1 MKKFTSSKKN
11 ERDTEY
17 DNLSSEAKKVIDYI
31 MDHEHEDF
39 IENPTKT
46 HVYYLALV
54 VTEGKSTANKIY
66 YETVQ
71 DSLNASEAFND

>member
-1 MKKFTSSKKN
+1 MKK
-11 ERDTEY
+11 TEY

-66 YETVQ
+66 FETIEE
-71 DSLNASEAFND
+71 SLESSEVFSD